1 MKKQKN
7 YDKKVKNTRILLADW
22 LLLKSIAQN
31 AGVSMSQA
39 LHTIITRDWAMA
51 QPHKIKTPVTT
62 AHRVPTTAVRAIPT
76 TAVRAIPTIAY
87 RSGPITALATNGS
100 KAAVFRIKSKGVRYD

>member
-31 AGVSMSQA
+31 AGVSMSEA
-39 LHTIITRDWAMA
+39 LHKLIVGLK
-51 QPHKIKTPVTT
+51 PEPKPVAVATK
-62 AHRVPTTAVRAIPT
+62 PAVRV
-76 TAVRAIPTIAY
+76 TAPGIARVTAPGIAQISLNPPILKARSMSTNVQLRATVVKGG
-87 RSGPITALATNGS
+87 SSNGA
-100 KAAVFRIKSKGVRYD
+100 KQV

>member
-7 YDKKVKNTRILLADW
+7 YDKKVKNTRILLADY

-31 AGVSMSQA
+31 AGVSMSEA

-51 QPHKIKTPVTT
+51 KRKARPVAVATKPAFIVKAPVILRTRPQPILT
-62 AHRVPTTAVRAIPT
+62 
-76 TAVRAIPTIAY
+76 
-87 RSGPITALATNGS
+87 TNGH
-100 KAAVFRIKSKGVRYD
+100 KAGVFVTKPKGGIIQ